1 MRKNGMI
8 FLLIVMILLLVAC
21 GGNQSQANTPT
32 DETTTNNSSQPIAD
46 TGSEPATCTAQSE
59 QSELLHEGDFVKGAV
74 DDYAVT
80 IIVYSDFSCEGCA
93 AMAST
98 LETAVQLYP
107 DDVRL
112 VYRYFPVLGGENDN
126 GVVAAKAAEA
136 AGLQGMFWE
145 MHDILFS
152 TQETWVNMDEETF
165 TEYIWSYV
173 VALGLDLDQFNEDVN
188 SEAINEKIA
197 TDYNEAINFGSDP
210 PVVFVNGSTT
220 PVYLSTVGDFYQWLE
235 TLMIPYGRHLQDMQF
250 SDCPPMTVDPE
261 KDYIAT
267 LHTEK
272 GDIVL
277 ALYPEAAPMAVNSFV
292 FLAENDY
299 YDNTPFYA
307 VIEGFVVQAGD
318 PSGTGWGTPGYL
330 FGLETSPDLTFERP
344 YMLAMANGGLDA
356 NNSQFFIT
364 YSPLNYL
371 NGKYTIF
378 GEVLDGVDVLKSLA
392 PRDPEANPL
401 APFTDYLLDVTVD
414 EK

>member
-32 DETTTNNSSQPIAD
+32 DETTTNNSSEPIAD

-80 IIVYSDFSCEGCA
+80 IIVYSDFSCEGCV

-292 FLAENDY
+292 FLAEHDY

-330 FGLETSPDLTFERP
+330 FSLETSPDLTFERP

-378 GEVLDGVDVLKSLA
+378 GEVLDGVDVLKRLA